1 MDNRFS
7 NMMGLSEEDAIAFLD
22 TPLDQVRDG
31 NARYTAAAHLVNFSS
46 ERSIQ
51 ALIRAVNNTDPSLD
65 NRIVRRKAVES
76 LGRLKVPKS
85 LPVIQNCLKE
95 EDDCYTVENA
105 VWAIGE
111 IGTDDPKILEEIAEL
126 LTKPKQTYRVI
137 IQTLAK
143 LHYPPAI
150 ERIQAYTDH
159 EEGPIASAAIAAVA
173 RLSHDEQIMAKIL
186 PFLENSNVYTR
197 RLCIQDLM
205 DAHYYQSIAAIARCP
220 VSLIF
225 RIRGIRTLLAKGLE
239 EKTLTFQ
246 DVQADLENVLR
257 DHPDTINLIHEY
269 DQAPVLEFLIRELYE
284 TDFGR
289 CYLATQTLIQENHAL
304 APELLIQNYRGDA
317 YNDYGANY
325 HVVKVLGWLKHAPA
339 YDIFIEALHRTEPQF
354 QKSRT
359 AAAIALGEL
368 GDTQAIPELHRCLST
383 SIWDLKY
390 AALMSLEQ
398 LGEDNTRNLAS
409 QDADWLVQQRA
420 TLRP

>member
-7 NMMGLSEEDAIAFLD
+7 NMMGLSEDDAIAFLD

-76 LGRLKVPKS
+76 LGRLKVPQA
-85 LPVIQNCLKE
+85 LPVIQSCLKE

-111 IGTDDPKILEEIAEL
+111 IGTDDPQILEEMAQL

-143 LHYPPAI
+143 LKYSAAI
-150 ERIQAYTDH
+150 DRIQPYRSH
-159 EEGPIASAAIAAVA
+159 EEGPIASAAIAAVG
-173 RLSHDEQIMAKIL
+173 RLSHDDQIMAEIL
-186 PFLENSNVYTR
+186 PFLEHSNVYTR

-205 DAHYYQSIAAIARCP
+205 DARYYQSVSAIARCP
-220 VSLIF
+220 VSQVF
-225 RIRGIRTLLAKGLE
+225 RIRAIRALLEKGLE
-239 EKTLTFQ
+239 DQRLGFKE
-246 DVQADLENVLR
+246 VQSDLENVLR
-257 DHPDTINLIHEY
+257 DHPGTINLVHEY
-269 DQAPVLEFLIRELYE
+269 DQTPTLEFLIRELYE

-289 CYLATQTLIQENHAL
+289 CYLATQTLVQAKHEL
-304 APELLIQNYRGDA
+304 APDILIQNYRGNA

-325 HVVKVLGWLKHAPA
+325 HVVKVLGWLKYAPA
-339 YDIFIEALHRTEPQF
+339 YDIFVEALHRTEPQF

-368 GDTQAIPELHRCLST
+368 GDARAIPELHLCFST
-383 SIWDLKY
+383 PIWDLKY
-390 AALMSLEQ
+390 AALMALAQLSDQKGLE
-398 LGEDNTRNLAS
+398 LAR
-409 QDADWLVQQRA
+409 QDDDWLVQQRA
-420 TLRP
+420 TMK

>member
-1 MDNRFS
+1 MDNRFA

-31 NARYTAAAHLVNFSS
+31 NARYTAAAHLVNFST
-46 ERSIQ
+46 EQSIQ

-85 LPVIQNCLKE
+85 LPVIQSCLKE
-95 EDDCYTVENA
+95 EEDCYTVENA

-111 IGTDDPKILEEIAEL
+111 IGTDDPEILEEIAQL

-150 ERIQAYTDH
+150 ERIRPYINH

-173 RLSHDEQIMAKIL
+173 RLSHDDQMMSQIL
-186 PFLENSNVYTR
+186 PFLEASNVYTR

-205 DAHYYQSIAAIARCP
+205 DAHYYQSISTIARCP

-225 RIRGIRTLLAKGLE
+225 RLRGIRTLLEKGLE
-239 EKTLTFQ
+239 EKTITFQ
-246 DVQADLENVLR
+246 QVQADLEDVLR
-257 DHPDTINLIHEY
+257 DHPNTINLVHEY
-269 DQAPVLEFLIRELYE
+269 DQIPTLDFLIRELYE

-289 CYLATQTLIQENHAL
+289 CYLATKTLIQENHEF
-304 APELLIQNYRGDA
+304 APELLIQNFRGDA

-325 HVVKVLGWLKHAPA
+325 HVVKVLGWLKYAPA
-339 YDIFIEALHRTEPQF
+339 YDIFVEALHRTDPQF
-354 QKSRT
+354 QKSRS

-368 GDTQAIPELHRCLST
+368 GDARAIPELQKCLST
-383 SIWDLKY
+383 SIWNLKY
-390 AALMSLEQ
+390 AALMSLEE
-398 LGEDNTRNLAS
+398 LGEANVRELAS
-409 QDADWLVQQRA
+409 QDDDWLVQQRA
-420 TLRP
+420 TSTP

>member
-76 LGRLKVPKS
+76 LGRLKVPQS
-85 LPVIQNCLKE
+85 LPVIQSCLKE

-111 IGTDDPKILEEIAEL
+111 IGTDQPEILEEIADL

-150 ERIQAYTDH
+150 ERIRPYIDH

-173 RLSHDEQIMAKIL
+173 RLSHDDQIMAQIL
-186 PFLENSNVYTR
+186 PFLEHSNVYTR

-225 RIRGIRTLLAKGLE
+225 RIRGIRTLLEKGLE
-239 EKTLTFQ
+239 EKTLTFPEI
-246 DVQADLENVLR
+246 QADLENVLR

-269 DQAPVLEFLIRELYE
+269 DQAPALEFLIRELYE

-289 CYLATQTLIQENHAL
+289 CYLATQTLIQDNHAS

-325 HVVKVLGWLKHAPA
+325 HVIKVLGWLKHAPA
-339 YDIFIEALHRTEPQF
+339 YDIFVEALHRTEPQF

-368 GDTQAIPELHRCLST
+368 GNKRAIPELQQCFT
-383 SIWDLKY
+383 TPIWDLKY

-398 LGEDNTRNLAS
+398 LGESKLQEFAN
-409 QDADWLVQQRA
+409 QDDDWLVQQRA
-420 TLRP
+420 TMK